1 MEQAR
6 RQYRGLGTTLH
17 CFGDGDVIT
26 VNDSGLSTYRN
37 GQWCRWSW
45 PSPPEDVRLQAVT
58 LAHERRWPELDV
70 LVALL
75 GAL

>member
-1 MEQAR
+1 M
-6 RQYRGLGTTLH
+6 YVYD
-17 CFGDGDVIT
+17 DGDVIS
-26 VNDSGLSTYRN
+26 VNDGGLSTYRD
-37 GQWCRWSW
+37 GRWCRWLW

>member
-17 CFGDGDVIT
+17 YFGDGDVIA

-37 GQWCRWSW
+37 GQWCWWSW
-45 PSPPEDVRLQAVT
+45 PSPPEAVRLQAVT

>member
-1 MEQAR
+1 MGQER
-6 RQYRGLGTTLH
+6 RQYRGLGTTLYVYD
-17 CFGDGDVIT
+17 DGDTISVT
-26 VNDSGLSTYRN
+26 DDGLSMYRN
-37 GQWCRWSW
+37 GQWCWWSW

>member
-6 RQYRGLGTTLH
+6 RQYIGFGTTRH

-37 GQWCRWSW
+37 GQWYWWSW

>member
-6 RQYRGLGTTLH
+6 RQYVGFGTTQH
-17 CFGDGDVIT
+17 YFGDGDVIS
-26 VNDSGLSTYRN
+26 VNDSGLGTYRN
-37 GQWCRWSW
+37 GQWCWWSW

>member
-6 RQYRGLGTTLH
+6 RQYIGLGTTLH
-17 CFGDGDVIT
+17 CFGDGDVAT
-26 VNDSGLSTYRN
+26 VTAGGRGAYRK
-37 GQWCRWSW
+37 GRWCRWSW
-45 PSPPEDVRLQAVT
+45 PSPPEAVRLQAVT

>member
-17 CFGDGDVIT
+17 CFGDGDVIS

-37 GQWCRWSW
+37 GQWCWWSW

>member
-6 RQYRGLGTTLH
+6 RQYRGLGTTLYVYD
-17 CFGDGDVIT
+17 DGDVIS
-26 VNDSGLSTYRN
+26 VDDSGLSTYRD
-37 GQWCRWSW
+37 GPWCRWLW